1 MADFRMPSLGADMDE
16 GTVVEWLVQPGQ
28 VVRKGDIVAVVD
40 TEKSAIEVETFDSG
54 TVTEIVVPVGQKVP
68 VGAVLARL
76 SAEEVPEEAP
86 EAVPGP
92 RAAPAGPP
100 APTVRVG
107 PLVPTV
113 RRPPAPAVSPA
124 PAPPPEH
131 VRVTSPLVRHV
142 LERKGMDAAELHGTG
157 VGGRLTRAD
166 LATARAGP
174 PGAERP
180 RVTPYARRL
189 AAELG
194 VDLATVPAGPDGA
207 VGAREVRRA
216 AESAAP
222 VPAAAT
228 VPAAAPTPAA
238 PAVTPAPSEVAHADH
253 VDHAE
258 RMRRAIAER
267 MSRSNAEIPHYY
279 LSTTVDM
286 SAATKWLQ
294 ERNRGRGMRDRL
306 VPAALLLKAVALAL
320 RQVPG
325 LNGYWVDE
333 HLVAEQQVR
342 LGVAVALRGGGL
354 VVPAIADADRMP
366 VEDLMAHL
374 RELVERA
381 RRGRMRGSDLAEPT
395 ITVTDLGERGVES
408 VMGVIY
414 PPQVALVGLGR
425 VVERPWAVDGLLG
438 VRPLV
443 TATLAADHRAS
454 DGHVGALYL
463 TAFERLVQRPEEL

>member
-68 VGAVLARL
+68 VGTVLARL
-76 SAEEVPEEAP
+76 SAEAP

-92 RAAPAGPP
+92 RPAPAGPP

-107 PLVPTV
+107 PLAPTV
-113 RRPPAPAVSPA
+113 RPPAPAVPPA

-142 LERKGMDAAELHGTG
+142 LERKGLDTAGLHGTG

-166 LATARAGP
+166 LATTGAAP

-207 VGAREVRRA
+207 VGAREVRRTAEA
-216 AESAAP
+216 APAAAPVPTAAAP
-222 VPAAAT
+222 VPA
-228 VPAAAPTPAA
+228 V
-238 PAVTPAPSEVAHADH
+238 PAVTPAPAEAAHADH

-258 RMRRAIAER
+258 RMRRQIAER

-286 SAATKWLQ
+286 SAATQWLQ

-320 RQVPG
+320 RKVPG
-325 LNGYWVDE
+325 LNGYWVDD
-333 HLVAEQQVR
+333 HLAAEQQVR

-354 VVPAIADADRMP
+354 VVPAIADADLMP
-366 VEDLMAHL
+366 VEELMAHL

-381 RRGRMRGSDLAEPT
+381 RRGRMRSSDLAEPT

-414 PPQVALVGLGR
+414 PPQVALVGLGS
-425 VVERPWAVDGLLG
+425 VVKRPWAVDGLLG